1 MLNKQLSRKLAVI
14 TLSAM
19 SLSSV
24 AAGARAAF
32 IQNGDFNTYTGTAP
46 GELGYNVDATGWTY
60 TGFNLLYTPGSA
72 DTTGAPNHFGDSTKL
87 WGPANG
93 SANGLTTS
101 PVGGNFAA
109 LDADSQVPGAVGPGP
124 SSISQVLSGLT
135 PGQDYTVSFYYA
147 GAQQDGAD
155 PVSGVPYD
163 EATSTSLQVNWGMT
177 FRSTPILNNEGKG
190 FTGWKQASFTFTAA
204 RADET
209 LKFLATGGPIGQP
222 PMALLDGVT
231 VTPAS
236 VPEAPVYIGAVAA
249 LGLGAVLRAKL
260 TKKN

>member
-32 IQNGDFNTYTGTAP
+32 IQNGDFSTYTGTAP
-46 GELGYNVDATGWTY
+46 GELGYNVNATGWTY
-60 TGFNLLYTPGSA
+60 TGYNLLYTPGSA
-72 DTTGAPNHFGDSTKL
+72 DTTGAPNHFGDSTML
-87 WGPANG
+87 WGPSNG
-93 SANGLTTS
+93 SANGLTIS
-101 PVGGNFAA
+101 PAGGNFVA
-109 LDADSQVPGAVGPGP
+109 LDADPQIPGYVGPGP
-124 SSISQVLSGLT
+124 SSISQTLSGLT

-147 GAQQDGAD
+147 GAQQEGAD
-155 PVSGVPYD
+155 PISGVPYD
-163 EATSTSLQVNWGMT
+163 EATSTSLQVNWGLNY
-177 FRSTPILNNEGKG
+177 RSTPVLNIAGKG
-190 FTGWKQASFTFTAA
+190 FSGWKQASFTFTAN

-209 LKFLATGGPIGQP
+209 LKFLATGAPIGQP

-231 VTPAS
+231 VTAAS